1 LSAEAKGL
9 RKNPIQE
16 IFWTRTGLLLL
27 ILLVVSGLAMIAT
40 SGMAPGTGK
49 NLLTAVATGTLVS
62 AIVGFGQTLVT
73 ATAAQRA
80 MLTPLVEESRQALRD
95 LSDEYRS
102 MNQEFFPTHIFEATA
117 EPNPALNALMMADLQ
132 QTRQYMFRGFSGR
145 HAAARLLLSKAEWEF
160 RAVIADPRNASGISG
175 RARYLLRHSASD
187 ADYDTVHDR
196 LHEEIRIGL
205 VGLYLARSRCTRL
218 EGSVVADPPID
229 RMEIFDDSV
238 WVTLYSDAR
247 ATAEYPR
254 TLRFTEGSFIYNM
267 QRAEFGRMSGSPHAH
282 HLVITPDTSRQDFID
297 QFEKITG
304 SPLTE
309 EQFLELNAEFYNFL
323 REFSVIAELGG

>member
-1 LSAEAKGL
+1 MSAEAKGL

-160 RAVIADPRNASGISG
+160 RAVIADPRNAGGISG

-218 EGSVVADPPID
+218 EVSVVADPPID

-267 QRAEFGRMSGSPHAH
+267 QRAEFGRMSGSPYAH